1 MKLVLEKTL
10 RLYFRTGRKQCPVRK
25 EIPHMNNKI
34 TLCII
39 DDDKLVSL
47 SLKTILEAS
56 GQVEILGIGT
66 NGKEAIELYETWRP
80 DILLMDIRMETMS
93 GLEAGSVLLQRY
105 PEAKIL
111 LLTTFADDEY
121 IVKAL
126 HIGVKGYILKQ
137 NFESILPA
145 LLAVQN
151 GQTVFGDEITE
162 RLPSFIHS
170 VPLHDLS
177 QYPITEKELELIQK
191 VADGCNN
198 KEIAEA
204 LYLSEGT
211 VRNYLSQILEKLELR
226 DRTQLAVFYYR
237 HLR

>member
-1 MKLVLEKTL
+1 
-10 RLYFRTGRKQCPVRK
+10 
-25 EIPHMNNKI
+25 MNPKI
-34 TLCII
+34 KLCII

-47 SLKTILEAS
+47 SLQTILEAS
-56 GQVEILGIGT
+56 GQVEVLGIGT
-66 NGKEAIELYETWRP
+66 SGEQAMELYEQWEP

-93 GLEAGSVLLQRY
+93 GLDAATILLQKY

-121 IVKAL
+121 IIKAL

-145 LLAVQN
+145 LTAVWN
-151 GQTVFGDEITE
+151 GQTVFGDEITN
-162 RLPSFIHS
+162 RLP
-170 VPLHDLS
+170 DLMQS
-177 QYPITEKELELIQK
+177 AQTDDISRYPITDKELEIIQK
-191 VADGCNN
+191 VADGLNN

-211 VRNYLSQILEKLELR
+211 IRNYLSQILDKLELR
-226 DRTQLAVFYYR
+226 DRTQLAIFYYR
-237 HLR
+237 HCFRH

>member
-1 MKLVLEKTL
+1 MS
-10 RLYFRTGRKQCPVRK
+10 R
-25 EIPHMNNKI
+25 KI

-66 NGKEAIELYETWRP
+66 NGKEAVELYELWRP

-105 PEAKIL
+105 PDAKIL

-121 IVKAL
+121 IIKAL

-137 NFESILPA
+137 DFESILPA
-145 LLAVQN
+145 LSAVQN
-151 GQTVFGDEITE
+151 GQTVFGDEITV
-162 RLPSFIHS
+162 RLTDLMHS
-170 VPLHDLS
+170 APTKDLS
-177 QYPITEKELELIQK
+177 QYPITAKELELIEK

-211 VRNYLSQILEKLELR
+211 IRNYLSQILEKLQLR
-226 DRTQLAVFYYR
+226 DRTQLAVFYYQ